1 MSKINITNIVIAHFK
16 TQFTVKS
23 DYFLFLIMPMLLSSL
38 TVYYGINIEGQIN
51 TIISSLSIFIGLFIN
66 VLVLLFDM
74 LRRSKSRPLK
84 TEGLKELLSNISF
97 SILIS
102 GLTIGLFLGTK
113 FENKLVNISFKF
125 LAVFFLIWLFLIIL
139 MILKRIFILFTDE
152 ANQIE
157 KEKKKE
163 DNLSKKD

>member
-1 MSKINITNIVIAHFK
+1 MSKVNITKIIIAHLK
-16 TQFTVKS
+16 TQFTVTG
-23 DYFLFLIMPMLLSSL
+23 DYLLFLLVPILFSGL
-38 TVYYGINIEGQIN
+38 TVYYEINIEGQIN

-113 FENKLVNISFKF
+113 FENNLVNTSFKL

-152 ANQIE
+152 ASQIE
-157 KEKKKE
+157 KEKKEE
-163 DNLSKKD
+163 DKLRLKD

>member
-1 MSKINITNIVIAHFK
+1 MSKINITNIVIAHIK
-16 TQFTVKS
+16 TQFTVTS
-23 DYFLFLIMPMLLSSL
+23 DYLLFLLFPILLSGL
-38 TVYYGINIEGQIN
+38 TIYFEINIEGQIN
-51 TIISSLSIFIGLFIN
+51 TIISSLSIFVGLFIN

-97 SILIS
+97 SILVS

-113 FENKLVNISFKF
+113 FENIPISNSFKF

-157 KEKKKE
+157 KEKKEE
-163 DNLSKKD
+163 DKLGNKN